1 MIYVSN
7 DILIKFL
14 KKHDIHKLVLSSGAR
29 NIPFVSSVE
38 NDEWF
43 ECFSV
48 VDERNAAF
56 FGMGLAQQSDEP
68 VVIACTSGTAV
79 SNYVTGITEAFYSRV
94 QLIAITFD
102 RSPYVLNQLETQKI
116 DQMSI
121 FDSITK
127 ANIELP
133 VIKDEEDIWYCER
146 ILNEAFIAL
155 RQHGTGPIHINVP
168 LVGSTNDLWE
178 KQGQD
183 EDTIKY
189 IDYYSYETNN
199 WSEAIKELS
208 GKKVLFILGQNTDLN
223 DCEKERLNRFI
234 YKLNAVVLSDN
245 LTNFCSNNS
254 VNPEKTIKA
263 LGSDSIKEYLPDVVI
278 TYGAN
283 FQERIKDLFKANER
297 KFEHWSITEDG
308 KVKDCFRSQTKLFE
322 CTLNYFI
329 QQLSDEVIGS
339 DDEYLKSWK
348 KLDEHLTIRNLP
360 FSNFS
365 VVRDFSHVIPQG
377 SILHLSILN
386 ATRLMQFY
394 DLDKSIRVY
403 SNANSFGIDG
413 CLPTF
418 LGQAYASDNLA
429 FIIIGDLSFFYA
441 MNAMG
446 IKHIKSNVRVLLI
459 NNGGGGEFHIV
470 PSHNELK
477 TIDLHIGAAHN
488 QTAKGWVESLG
499 FEYIS
504 AQDEQAFKEKL
515 EYFVSDNQK
524 NIVFEVFTDMEKDGQ
539 TVLQTYR
546 DLEKQLKELQ

>member
-403 SNANSFGIDG
+403 SNANYFGIDG

-459 NNGGGGEFHIV
+459 NNGGGAEFHIV

>member
-283 FQERIKDLFKANER
+283 FQEIIKDLFKANER

-459 NNGGGGEFHIV
+459 NNGGGAEFHIV